1 MNDRFR
7 RTDFEPRMSAK
18 FAGTEIEIRL
28 GSNVRYRRFGIKTGQ
43 SGYDPIADIGSVT
56 AGRCRS

>member
-1 MNDRFR
+1 
-7 RTDFEPRMSAK
+7 MSAK

-43 SGYDPIADIGSVT
+43 SGYDPIADIAIPVLAIISIQMVGALAYLAT
-56 AGRCRS
+56 CP